1 MGSSQP
7 VTSPRR
13 RTARFAAYLVLALV
27 AGAAAALL
35 LLPLAVQGFVRALDL
50 TLNACVWLAASL
62 SSGADGWTL
71 LGTVGRAAGSALLT
85 TRALTVLG
93 GLILVGALALYGLA
107 RLLGSE
113 REFLR

>member
-1 MGSSQP
+1 MGSSQR

-13 RTARFAAYLVLALV
+13 RTARFAAFWVLAVL

-35 LLPLAVQGFVRALDL
+35 LLPLAVLAFVRALDL

-71 LGTVGRAAGSALLT
+71 LATVGRAAARALLSP
-85 TRALTVLG
+85 RALTVVG
-93 GLILVGALALYGLA
+93 GLILLGAVALYGLQ

-113 REFLR
+113 KEYFR